1 MAKVFLYAGIEI
13 RFSVFKHQNYGVGF
27 YLIILR
33 FILPV
38 FSSLVKIFNVCI
50 LLALMV
56 IMW

>member
-1 MAKVFLYAGIEI
+1 MANVFLYAGIEI

-27 YLIILR
+27 YFI
-33 FILPV
+33 ILPV
-38 FSSLVKIFNVCI
+38 LSSLVKIFNVCI